1 MATKAPLQGPG
12 ITHHPREH
20 REGRNASPPL
30 PREKLP
36 FPVSPVI
43 HSALRAIYA
52 GGPKSRWQA
61 DNCGRPFYPYETKAG
76 NITFFCEPPPDFSR
90 RFHPTIAIYYPPRL
104 GFIYSGRFRD
114 TVRNLSVESA
124 DVFLMLMSYI
134 ARLDDPRTGIARI
147 TLEEMAGI
155 RDVRLRH
162 GRSQNLYADL
172 KEEVLRLADLR
183 LSMIWKDYQTGGT
196 VTFGKER
203 PDRLLDILDV
213 EYRQQE
219 GAWTAF
225 RFRCGQALS
234 HFLNVDGLFWIGYY
248 SKSLLH
254 LSPYHEAFA
263 KKLGTYWT
271 LIGTVAGKKGALPR
285 ATPRSILDF
294 CGNDVNWRNPGQT
307 VDAFF
312 KAHERLME
320 IGIIATDD
328 LQEPVSRTR
337 GYMTEWL
344 ETPITVKLSE
354 KLWKIAKK
362 MSAKNV
368 KGPGKE
374 IVCRPKP
381 KESIESAGIPREA
394 GIVMANPA
402 ILKKLRSRYYLR
414 QEDLAEALGITRQ
427 TLSRYERGVH
437 KVPASC
443 AAKSLIFFRRIACQN
458 EDL

>member
-1 MATKAPLQGPG
+1 MAKQAPLRRPGSSHPQVYRAQGG
-12 ITHHPREH
+12 TAGHPVI
-20 REGRNASPPL
+20 
-30 PREKLP
+30 REKLP

-52 GGPKSRWQA
+52 GGPKSKWQA
-61 DNCGRPFYPYETKAG
+61 DNYGRPFYPYETKAG
-76 NITFFCEPPPDFSR
+76 SITFSCEPPPDYSR
-90 RFHPTIAIYYPPRL
+90 RFHPTIALYYTPRL

-134 ARLDDPRTGIARI
+134 ARLEDPRTGIARI
-147 TLEEMAGI
+147 TLEEMAAI
-155 RDVRLRH
+155 RDVHIRH
-162 GRSQNLYADL
+162 GRPQNLYADL
-172 KEEVLRLADLR
+172 KEEVMRLADLR
-183 LSMIWKDYQTGGT
+183 LSMTWKDYQTGGA

-213 EYRQQE
+213 EYRRQDS
-219 GAWTAF
+219 AWTAF

-234 HFLNVDGLFWIGYY
+234 HFLNVEGLFWIGYY

-254 LSPYHEAFA
+254 LSPYHEAFT

-294 CGNDVNWRNPGQT
+294 CGTSVNWRNPGHT

-320 IGIIATDD
+320 LGIIGEDD
-328 LQEPVSRTR
+328 LREPVNRTR

-354 KLWKIAKK
+354 KLWKTAKRIPARK
-362 MSAKNV
+362 V
-368 KGPGKE
+368 KGPAQELARRQKE
-374 IVCRPKP
+374 A
-381 KESIESAGIPREA
+381 KEAASVPREA
-394 GIVMANPA
+394 STVMENPA
-402 ILKKLRSRYYLR
+402 ILKKLRSRFYLR
-414 QEDLAEALGITRQ
+414 QEDLASVLGIARQ
-427 TLSRYERGVH
+427 TLSRYERGAQNI
-437 KVPASC
+437 PAPC
-443 AAKSLIFFRRIACQN
+443 AKKSLAFFQRKAER
-458 EDL
+458 EEGL

>member
-1 MATKAPLQGPG
+1 MTAKTSYPPPGGNESQECNAPDKSA
-12 ITHHPREH
+12 R
-20 REGRNASPPL
+20 PPAA
-30 PREKLP
+30 REKLP

-43 HSALRAIYA
+43 HSTLRAIYA

-61 DNCGRPFYPYETKAG
+61 DNCGRPFYPYEAKAG
-76 NITFFCEPPPDFSR
+76 SITFFCEPPPDYSR
-90 RFHPTIAIYYPPRL
+90 RFHPTIAIYYAPRL

-155 RDVRLRH
+155 RDVRIRH
-162 GRSQNLYADL
+162 GRSQNLYSDL

-183 LSMIWKDYQTGGT
+183 LSMTWKDYQTGG
-196 VTFGKER
+196 VITFGKER

-213 EYRQQE
+213 EYRRQE
-219 GAWTAF
+219 SAWSAF

-254 LSPYHEAFA
+254 LSPYHEAFT

-271 LIGTVAGKKGALPR
+271 LIGTVAGKKGAFPK

-294 CGNDVNWRNPGQT
+294 CGNDVNWRNPGHT

-320 IGIIATDD
+320 IGVIADDD
-328 LQEPVSRTR
+328 LREPVSRTR

-354 KLWKIAKK
+354 KLWKMAKRISAKK
-362 MSAKNV
+362 V
-368 KGPGKE
+368 KGPDKE
-374 IVCRPKP
+374 IVRRP
-381 KESIESAGIPREA
+381 KESIESAGVPRDA
-394 GIVMANPA
+394 SIVMANPA
-402 ILKKLRSRYYLR
+402 ILKKLRSRFYLR

-437 KVPASC
+437 KIPAPC
-443 AAKSLIFFRRIACQN
+443 AAKSLTFFRRIAGQSD
-458 EDL
+458 DL

>member
-1 MATKAPLQGPG
+1 METKTPFRMPG
-12 ITHHPREH
+12 IKHPQGYPAQAGTTSHPVIR
-20 REGRNASPPL
+20 G
-30 PREKLP
+30 KLP

-43 HSALRAIYA
+43 HSTLRAIYA
-52 GGPKSRWQA
+52 GGPKSRWQS
-61 DNCGRPFYPYETKAG
+61 DDYGRPLYPYEARAG
-76 NITFFCEPPPDFSR
+76 SITFFCEPPPDYSR
-90 RFHPTIAIYYPPRL
+90 RFHPTIAMYYAPRL
-104 GFIYSGRFRD
+104 GFIYSGSLRN

-124 DVFLMLMSYI
+124 DVFLILMSYI

-155 RDVRLRH
+155 RDVRIRH

-183 LSMIWKDYQTGGT
+183 LSMTWRDYQTGGV

-219 GAWTAF
+219 NTWTAF

-234 HFLNVDGLFWIGYY
+234 HFLNVEGLFWIGYY
-248 SKSLLH
+248 SKALLH
-254 LSPYHEAFA
+254 LSPYHEAFT

-271 LIGTVAGKKGALPR
+271 LIGTVAGKKGALPK

-294 CGNDVNWRNPGQT
+294 CGNNVNWRHPGQT

-320 IGIIATDD
+320 IGVIADDD
-328 LQEPVSRTR
+328 LQEPISRTR
-337 GYMTEWL
+337 GYMAEWL

-354 KLWKIAKK
+354 KLWKMAKRMAVK
-362 MSAKNV
+362 TV
-368 KGPGKE
+368 KGPVKE
-374 IVCRPKP
+374 LIRRQKG
-381 KESIESAGIPREA
+381 SIENDSIPRDA
-394 GIVMANPA
+394 GVVMENQA
-402 ILKKLRSRYYLR
+402 ILKKLRSRFYLR
-414 QEDLAEALGITRQ
+414 QEDLAKALGITRQ

-437 KVPASC
+437 KIPAPC
-443 AAKSLIFFRRIACQN
+443 AAKSIVFFRRKAGEN
-458 EDL
+458 EDV

>member
-1 MATKAPLQGPG
+1 VRFP
-12 ITHHPREH
+12 IT
-20 REGRNASPPL
+20 
-30 PREKLP
+30 REKLP

-43 HSALRAIYA
+43 HATLRAIYA
-52 GGPKSRWQA
+52 GGPKSRWQS
-61 DNCGRPFYPYETKAG
+61 DNFGRPFHPYETKAG
-76 NITFFCEPPPDFSR
+76 SITFFCEPPPDYSR
-90 RFHPTIAIYYPPRL
+90 RFHPTIAMYYTPRL

-134 ARLDDPRTGIARI
+134 AQLDDPRMGIARI

-155 RDVRLRH
+155 RDVRIRH

-172 KEEVLRLADLR
+172 KQEVLRLADLR
-183 LSMIWKDYQTGGT
+183 LSMTWKDYKTAGV

-234 HFLNVDGLFWIGYY
+234 HFLNVEGLFWIGYY

-254 LSPYHEAFA
+254 LSPYHEAFT

-294 CGNDVNWRNPGQT
+294 CGNNVNWRNPGQT

-320 IGIIATDD
+320 IGVIEDDD

-354 KLWKIAKK
+354 KLWKMAKR
-362 MSAKNV
+362 MTAKTA
-368 KGPGKE
+368 KGPVKE
-374 IVCRPKP
+374 LMRRQ
-381 KESIESAGIPREA
+381 KEPSEGAGVPREA
-394 GIVMANPA
+394 SAVMENPV
-402 ILKKLRSRYYLR
+402 ILKKLRSRLYLR
-414 QEDLAEALGITRQ
+414 QEDLAKALGITRQ
-427 TLSRYERGVH
+427 TLSRYERGVYRI
-437 KVPASC
+437 PAPC
-443 AAKSLIFFRRIACQN
+443 AEKSLAFLRRKAAQS
-458 EDL
+458 EGV

>member
-1 MATKAPLQGPG
+1 MEKKTPFWAPG
-12 ITHHPREH
+12 INHSQEYPAK
-20 REGRNASPPL
+20 GRIVSPPII
-30 PREKLP
+30 RDKLP

-43 HSALRAIYA
+43 HSTLRAIYA
-52 GGPKSRWQA
+52 GGPKSRWQS
-61 DNCGRPFYPYETKAG
+61 DNFGRPFYPYETKAG
-76 NITFFCEPPPDFSR
+76 SITFFCEPPPDYSR
-90 RFHPTIAIYYPPRL
+90 RFHPTIAMYYTPRL

-134 ARLDDPRTGIARI
+134 ARLDDPQTGIARI

-155 RDVRLRH
+155 RDVHIRH
-162 GRSQNLYADL
+162 GRSQNLYTDL
-172 KEEVLRLADLR
+172 KQEVLRLADLR
-183 LSMIWKDYQTGGT
+183 LSMTWKDYQTGGV
-196 VTFGKER
+196 VTYGKER

-213 EYRQQE
+213 EYRRQE

-234 HFLNVDGLFWIGYY
+234 HFLNVEGLFWIGYY
-248 SKSLLH
+248 SKALLH
-254 LSPYHEAFA
+254 LSPYHEAFT

-294 CGNDVNWRNPGQT
+294 CGDDVNWRNPGHT

-320 IGIIATDD
+320 IGVIEDDD
-328 LQEPVSRTR
+328 LQEPISRTR
-337 GYMTEWL
+337 GYMMEWI

-354 KLWKIAKK
+354 KLWKMSKRI
-362 MSAKNV
+362 SAKRV

-374 IVCRPKP
+374 IVCRPKG
-381 KESIESAGIPREA
+381 SIEGAGIPRDA
-394 GIVMANPA
+394 SIVMANPA
-402 ILKKLRSRYYLR
+402 ILKKLRSRFYLR
-414 QEDLAEALGITRQ
+414 QEDLAGALGITRQ
-427 TLSRYERGVH
+427 TLSRYERGIH
-437 KVPASC
+437 KIPASC
-443 AAKSLIFFRRIACQN
+443 AAKSLTFFRRKAGEN
-458 EDL
+458 EDV

>member
-1 MATKAPLQGPG
+1 METKTPSRVPGIKHPQGYPTKAG
-12 ITHHPREH
+12 TVSHPIS
-20 REGRNASPPL
+20 G
-30 PREKLP
+30 EKLP

-52 GGPKSRWQA
+52 GGQKSKWQA
-61 DNCGRPFYPYETKAG
+61 DNFGRPFYPYETKAG
-76 NITFFCEPPPDFSR
+76 SITFFCEPPPDYSR
-90 RFHPTIAIYYPPRL
+90 RFHPTIAIYYTPRL
-104 GFIYSGRFRD
+104 GFIYSGSLRN
-114 TVRNLSVESA
+114 TVRSLSVESA
-124 DVFLMLMSYI
+124 DVFLMLMSHI
-134 ARLDDPRTGIARI
+134 AQLDDPRTGIARI
-147 TLEEMAGI
+147 SLEEMAGI
-155 RDVRLRH
+155 RDVRIRH

-183 LSMIWKDYQTGGT
+183 LSMTWKDYQTGGE

-203 PDRLLDILDV
+203 PDRLLDVLDV

-234 HFLNVDGLFWIGYY
+234 HFLNVDGIFWIGYY

-254 LSPYHEAFA
+254 LSPYHEGFT

-294 CGNDVNWRNPGQT
+294 CGNNVNWRNPGQT
-307 VDAFF
+307 VDSFF

-320 IGIIATDD
+320 IGVIDDDD
-328 LQEPVSRTR
+328 LREPVSRTR

-354 KLWKIAKK
+354 KLWKMAKK
-362 MSAKNV
+362 MTAKTA
-368 KGPGKE
+368 KGPVKKLMRRHKE
-374 IVCRPKP
+374 PG
-381 KESIESAGIPREA
+381 EGAGVPQEA
-394 GIVMANPA
+394 SVVMENPA
-402 ILKKLRSRYYLR
+402 ILKKLRSRLYLR
-414 QEDLAEALGITRQ
+414 QEDLAKVMGITRQ
-427 TLSRYERGVH
+427 TLSRYERGVYRI
-437 KVPASC
+437 PAPC
-443 AAKSLIFFRRIACQN
+443 AEKSLAFFRKKAAQS
-458 EDL
+458 EDV